1 MKKFKTLTGTAL
13 LLSTVAA
20 SALVAAPAVAQDNGA
35 SEGRDVIT
43 VTARR
48 REETLQDVPLSV
60 TAMTGEDLERMGA
73 LDIVAIAD
81 TTPNITLEV
90 SRGTNSTLS
99 AFIRGVGQ
107 QDPVAGFEAGVGI
120 YVDDVYLNRPQGAV
134 LDIYDV
140 DRIEVLRGPQGTLYG
155 RNTIGGAVK
164 YVTRRID
171 ADEPTLSARLGF
183 GSYGQLDTV
192 LSGSAPLSDT
202 FRVGGTLG
210 RFTRDGYGENL
221 NTGEENYDKNVF
233 GYRVSAEWEPTDSFF
248 VRLAYDSVA
257 DTSNS
262 RGGHRLT
269 PGALSGAPVLDNVHD
284 TRAGLNV
291 VEQDVEGDGLAL
303 TAEWEINENWTVR
316 NILADR
322 NDTSVTPI
330 DFDNLPSGDLDVP
343 AIYENEQ
350 FSEEFQ
356 LLYSGERL
364 NGLVGYYY
372 LDANATTVFDVLLE
386 NLGAAISLPGLNAQ
400 TFGDVDTKTWSVFAN
415 FTYDLTD
422 EFSLTL
428 GGRYTEDERTS
439 TVLRRTYINGFSEF
453 FGGAGI
459 PIATTSDFTGTNSW
473 DDFSPTA
480 SLAWQPNAEN
490 NFYVTYSQGFKGG
503 GFDPRAQT
511 TGTPD
516 FDQNGT
522 IEADEVFQ
530 FMSFD
535 PETVDSIEIGWKYQ
549 GNGYRHS
556 LAVFNMDY
564 TDIQVPGSVGID
576 TDNDGVNDTFTGVTT
591 NAGAA
596 TIRGIEYEGSLDL
609 GQDVFAQGDI
619 MTLGWAI
626 GLLDGE
632 YDQFINA
639 FGVDVSND
647 VVIQNTPDTTASAT
661 LTYITPLHGG
671 DLSVINTISH
681 RGDSSQFE
689 FPFPLLD
696 QGAYTLWN
704 ASMVWEGDDGH
715 WAFGL
720 HGRNLTDE
728 EYKVS
733 GYDFVNNTTLAPEL
747 GLEGTLVAYYGP
759 PRTVTATIAWRY

>member
-257 DTSNS
+257 DTSNA

-291 VEQDVEGDGLAL
+291 VDQDVEGDGLAL

-704 ASMVWEGDDGH
+704 ASMVWEGEDGH
-715 WAFGL
+715 WQFGL